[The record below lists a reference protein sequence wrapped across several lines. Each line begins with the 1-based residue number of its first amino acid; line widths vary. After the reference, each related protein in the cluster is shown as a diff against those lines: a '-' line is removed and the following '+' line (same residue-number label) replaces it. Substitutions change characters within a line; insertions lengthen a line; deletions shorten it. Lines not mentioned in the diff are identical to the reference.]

1 MQRPRRSDDVLRRPA
16 NRPGRGRITVAG
28 IVALAGSLLVAGGV
42 PVSAHHALK
51 PEDPPSAYG
60 QPHAGWVPPVRGAG
74 RLAPATGALLGVHPE
89 DKPGR
94 PITPENQKII
104 GTEEFLGRR
113 LDIDNSYVKDFEE
126 IANGY
131 VPGDPNKRG
140 LSNLVF
146 WDVEQG
152 RIPLVG
158 WACAGKGGA
167 DGSKQITD
175 GQHDDT
181 IRRTAQAFKAFGHE
195 VFMRYCWEM
204 DGDKRMEEVGT
215 PEEFVAAW
223 IYIYNIFQAEGVTNV
238 VWVWCGNANSFKYD
252 TARGKRAWDYYPGDE
267 YVDWVS
273 ADGYNWGAAKRGGDR
288 WRGTAE
294 IFDEFMV
301 WARSTGKPAAA
312 VADKDFPVEGFP
324 RKRQVKPI
332 MIGEYGAIEDPDDH
346 MRKTEWMWDTHD
358 IFNGNKPRTAQ
369 CPNCGIYSD
378 VAAIVYFD
386 INADAPNQNGDWRI
400 FSSEESKQAY
410 KQSAA
415 DDPWFDQIHT
425 IGWAPA
431 ANRPNAPPTTTTTTT
446 TVPGPGATTTTTTVG
461 HTAAGPRSGYWM
473 VGADGRVYN
482 FGEAIHV
489 GNAPNSGQ
497 SVDLEPTPSGSGYWV
512 VDSAGHVFANGDARW
527 LGNADPARLGADE
540 RVTSLSSTPTGN
552 GYWIFTDKGR
562 VLIFGDAAFL
572 GDMAATRL
580 NGPVLDSVSMASGK
594 GYYMVASDGGIF
606 SFGDARFQGSMG
618 GKRLNAPVQSL
629 VPDGDGV
636 GYWLVA
642 SDGGIFAFD
651 APFKGSM
658 GDKKLNKPVTGMVRF
673 GNGYLMVGEDGGIF
687 NFSDKQFLGSLGN
700 TPPAR
705 PIVSVAALG
714 R

>member
-1 MQRPRRSDDVLRRPA
+1 MAFDVTRRYRI
-16 NRPGRGRITVAG
+16 RPGWGRVAVAAL
-28 IVALAGSLLVAGGV
+28 VALTGNMLVGGGV
-42 PVSAHHALK
+42 PVEAHHSIGD
-51 PEDPPSAYG
+51 DPAAYG
-60 QPHAGWVPPVRGAG
+60 EPHAGWVAPLRAPG

-104 GTEEFLGRR
+104 GTEEYLGRR

-126 IANGY
+126 IANDYEAGN
-131 VPGDPNKRG
+131 PDKRG

-158 WACAGKGGA
+158 WACAGKGGV
-167 DGSKQITD
+167 DGSRKITD
-175 GQHDDT
+175 GEYDEV
-181 IRRTAQAFKAFGHE
+181 IRKTAQAFKDFGHE

-204 DGDKRMEEVGT
+204 DGDKRKEEVGT

-223 IYIYNIFQAEGVTNV
+223 IYIYNMFKAEGVSNV

-288 WRGTAE
+288 WRGMVE

-301 WARSTGKPAAA
+301 WARSTGAPAAA
-312 VADKDFPVEGFP
+312 VADKDFPAEGFP
-324 RKRQVKPI
+324 RKHQVKPI

-346 MRKTEWMWDTHD
+346 MRKTQWMIEAHDTV
-358 IFNGNKPRTAQ
+358 NGNKPRTPQ
-369 CPNCGIYSD
+369 CPHCGIYSD
-378 VAAIVYFD
+378 IAAIVYFD

-415 DDPWFDQIHT
+415 DDPWFDQIQT

-431 ANRPNAPPTTTTTTT
+431 ANRPGAPPATTTTTTT
-446 TVPGPGATTTTTTVG
+446 LPDGDPGTTTTTVR
-461 HTAAGPRSGYWM
+461 HQPAGTRSGYWM
-473 VGADGRVYN
+473 VSSDGRVYN
-482 FGEAIHV
+482 FGEAPHA
-489 GNAPNSGQ
+489 GNASVQVPA
-497 SVDLEPTPSGSGYWV
+497 VDLEPTSSGGGYWI
-512 VDSAGHVFANGDARW
+512 VDGDGHVFANGDARW
-527 LGNADPARLGADE
+527 MGNADPAKLGVGE
-540 RVTSLSSTPTGN
+540 KVTSLSSTPSGR

-562 VLIFGDAAFL
+562 VLIFGDAAFF

-580 NGPVLDSVSMASGK
+580 NGAVLDSIPTASGK

-606 SFGDARFQGSMG
+606 SFGDARFHGSMG
-618 GKRLNAPVQSL
+618 DKKLNAPVQSL
-629 VPDGDGV
+629 VPDGDGL

-651 APFKGSM
+651 APFRGSM
-658 GDKKLNKPVTGMVRF
+658 GSVKLNKPITGMVRF
-673 GNGYLMVGEDGGIF
+673 GNGYLMVGEDGGVF
-687 NFSDKQFLGSLGN
+687 NFSDKPFHGSLGN
-700 TPPAR
+700 SPPTR
-705 PIVSVAALG
+705 PIVSVAALAY
-714 R
+714 